1 MALPRS
7 HEYLQCTQS
16 GSRLEH
22 SGGNASATF
31 VPHALQHHRHR
42 MEEPSKD
49 QDIWKRDRSYEA
61 VKGPGPV

>member
-1 MALPRS
+1 MYSIGVEIRAF
-7 HEYLQCTQS
+7 
-16 GSRLEH
+16 
-22 SGGNASATF
+22 GGNASATF

-61 VKGPGPV
+61 VKGPGPI